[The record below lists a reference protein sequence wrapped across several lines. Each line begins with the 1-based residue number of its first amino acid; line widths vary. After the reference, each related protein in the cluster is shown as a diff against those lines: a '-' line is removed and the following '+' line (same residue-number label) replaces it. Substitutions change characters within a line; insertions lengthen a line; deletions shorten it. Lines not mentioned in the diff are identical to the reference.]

1 MLFKEKNGRRSY
13 SIQGIPL
20 IRVMRPLVAFY
31 VLLMVAT
38 DVGGKTASHFSLGQL
53 RIWSIY
59 S

>member
-53 RIWSIY
+53 RIWSI
-59 S
+59 